1 MRLPR
6 MSITTR
12 LIAGFGALVVLGV
25 GVAGYAILQ
34 MSIVGTNVTRMQTL
48 AEVFQDVLQSGRLLE
63 VQSRAEYRFSVDA
76 DQASLKEAKSAA
88 AEVEKLLTGAARD
101 TGRPDREQALR
112 EVVTS
117 LKDHERS
124 LQSFADLTTLVE
136 AQRTKL
142 QSDGDDVMLAM
153 GKMSDRARSSND
165 MDLRNAA
172 ADVERSVLLVR
183 VAHWRGMLN
192 VEKRGLINFKRAA
205 DTAASSLAILD
216 KVGDAEMK
224 PLAETLR
231 SNLDAYIS
239 GFAQNFVDRGKLAAL
254 VNGELRS
261 QTIESLRRL
270 KDLSDSMRD
279 DFAQSATT
287 SMATISRTFMIQT
300 ALALALLVIGTA
312 LAILAGRSIA
322 VPLRRITTAM
332 RRVADG
338 EFTAAIP
345 DLTRS
350 AEVGSIAKAVEIF
363 KSNGLKN
370 QATEAEMAQ
379 TRDRSEAERSR
390 VEAEK
395 RVEAD
400 ADQATIA
407 SLAKGLDALSNGNLM
422 HAITQAFPP
431 KTAQLKDDF
440 NRTVDRLR
448 ETVTK
453 ISGAAS
459 SMKNGTSEI
468 SRAADDL
475 SKRTEH
481 QAASLEETAAA
492 LDEITATVQ
501 KTAASAIHARKVVS
515 TTKQAAEKSGEI
527 VQTAV
532 QSMGRIE
539 ASAREISQII
549 GVIDEIAFQTNLL
562 ALNAGVEAA
571 RAGDAGRGFAVV
583 AAEVR
588 ALAQRS
594 AESAKLITSLISTS
608 GQQVGLG
615 VNLVSQTGSELLQI
629 IEQITEIHNIVS
641 DIASSAQEQA
651 TGLQQVNT
659 AVSEMDRIVQQNA
672 AMVEES
678 TAASHGLARDTDGL
692 ATLVDFFQVGTALRE
707 NRAAKGPN
715 ASAGP
720 RQVTTT
726 ALKSVGKGAVAK
738 KSEPDEWQE
747 F

>member
-6 MSITTR
+6 LNITNR

-25 GVAGYAILQ
+25 GVAAYAIFQ
-34 MSIVGTNVTRMQTL
+34 MSIVGANVNRMQML

-63 VQSRAEYRFSVDA
+63 AQSRAEYRFSVDA
-76 DQASLKEAKSAA
+76 DQASLKEAQTAA
-88 AEVEKLLTGAARD
+88 TDVEGLLTNAARD
-101 TGRPDREQALR
+101 SGRPDREQALR
-112 EVVTS
+112 EVVAS
-117 LKDHERS
+117 LKRHESS
-124 LQSFADLTTLVE
+124 LRTFSDLTAVVE
-136 AQRTKL
+136 AGRTKL
-142 QSDGDDVMLAM
+142 QSDGDNVMLAM
-153 GKMSDRARSSND
+153 GKMSDQARSTSN
-165 MDLRNAA
+165 MDIRNAA
-172 ADVERSVLLVR
+172 SDVERSVLLVR
-183 VAHWRGMLN
+183 VANWRGMLN

-205 DTAASSLAILD
+205 GTASAALAILE

-224 PLAETLR
+224 PLVETLR
-231 SNLDAYIS
+231 SNLDTYIGS
-239 GFAQNFVDRGKLAAL
+239 FTQNFGDRGKLAAM
-254 VNGELRS
+254 VSGELRS
-261 QTIESLRRL
+261 QTIESLGTL
-270 KDLSDSMRD
+270 KELSDSMRD
-279 DFAQSATT
+279 DFAASAAL
-287 SMATISRTFMIQT
+287 SMATISRTFVMQT
-300 ALALALLVIGTA
+300 ALAGALLVIGTA
-312 LAILAGRSIA
+312 LAILAGRSIT
-322 VPLRRITTAM
+322 VPLRRITSAM
-332 RRVADG
+332 RRVAEG
-338 EFTAAIP
+338 EFSISVP

-350 AEVGSIAKAVEIF
+350 DEVGSIAKAVEIF

-370 QATEAEMAQ
+370 QATEAEMVQ
-379 TRDRSEAERSR
+379 TRARTEAERSR

-395 RVEAD
+395 RMEAD
-400 ADQATIA
+400 ADQMTIA
-407 SLAKGLDALSNGNLM
+407 SLATGLDALSNGNLT

-453 ISGAAS
+453 ISGAAT
-459 SMKNGTSEI
+459 SMRSGTSEI
-468 SRAADDL
+468 SRAANDL

-501 KTAASAIHARKVVS
+501 KTAESAIQARKVVS
-515 TTKQAAEKSGEI
+515 TTKQAAEKSGDI

-532 QSMGRIE
+532 ESMAKIE

-615 VNLVSQTGSELLQI
+615 VTLVSQTGTELLQI
-629 IEQITEIHNIVS
+629 IEQIAEIHRIVS
-641 DIASSAQEQA
+641 EIASSAQEQA

-659 AVSEMDRIVQQNA
+659 AVNDMDRIVQQNA
-672 AMVEES
+672 AMVEQS
-678 TAASHGLARDTDGL
+678 TAASHGLAQDTAGL
-692 ATLVDFFQVGTALRE
+692 ATLVDFFQVGTSHRRTAE
-707 NRAAKGPN
+707 AAK
-715 ASAGP
+715 ASVNNRHVA
-720 RQVTTT
+720 T
-726 ALKSVGKGAVAK
+726 ALKNVGRGAVA
-738 KSEPDEWQE
+738 ERPEADEWRT